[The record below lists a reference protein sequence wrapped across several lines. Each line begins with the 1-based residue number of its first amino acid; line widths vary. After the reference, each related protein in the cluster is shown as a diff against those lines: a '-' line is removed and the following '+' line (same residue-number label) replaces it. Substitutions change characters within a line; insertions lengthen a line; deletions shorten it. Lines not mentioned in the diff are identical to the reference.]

1 MEFLNKHLAHEN
13 LDSDQARQTT
23 DMKCFLSNNKASW
36 EAAAAAAAAAGSI
49 VIVIIITITIF

>member
-13 LDSDQARQTT
+13 LDNDQARQTT

-36 EAAAAAAAAAGSI
+36 EAAAAAASI
-49 VIVIIITITIF
+49 VIEM